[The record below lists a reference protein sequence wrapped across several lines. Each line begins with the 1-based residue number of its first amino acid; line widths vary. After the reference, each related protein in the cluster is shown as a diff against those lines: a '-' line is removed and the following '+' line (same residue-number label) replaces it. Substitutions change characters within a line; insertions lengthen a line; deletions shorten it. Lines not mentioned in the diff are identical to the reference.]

1 MLINVCSLLK
11 VDVRF
16 FYARLACTEDVSKEL
31 LHIPKG
37 RREVMRFLRRAVGGS
52 LRQFRTKCGAALC

>member
-1 MLINVCSLLK
+1 MLMLINVCSLLK

-37 RREVMRFLRRAVGGS
+37 RREVMRFFA
-52 LRQFRTKCGAALC
+52 